1 MSSINNSG
9 MDEYNPLSANDV
21 FRCDFDPMY
30 FWASHVNITSA
41 LIDLTVLVSLMAS
54 TEPPSGVAIQPDP
67 VLPVV
72 LSQSVDLMCTAT
84 GDPPI
89 TYAWVLTGAETTR
102 LNSDPT
108 SGNFTLNITQMNQY
122 GVYICIATNVLGT
135 DATSIEI
142 TQASKSILYN
152 SWAPNPR
159 YLWALSC
166 SVSRARF

>member
-1 MSSINNSG
+1 LWTSN
-9 MDEYNPLSANDV
+9 
-21 FRCDFDPMY
+21 
-30 FWASHVNITSA
+30 VNITSPIHP
-41 LIDLTVLVSLMAS
+41 LVDLTVLFSLMAS
-54 TEPPSGVAIQPDP
+54 TDPPSGIAIQPDP

-72 LSQSVDLMCTAT
+72 LSQSVNQMCTAT

-108 SGNFTLNITQMNQY
+108 SGDFTLRITQMSQY
-122 GVYICIATNVLGT
+122 GVYICIATNDLGT
-135 DATSIEI
+135 DVASIEI
-142 TQASKSILYN
+142 IQASKSIVIYYN

-166 SVSRARF
+166 SVSVQGF